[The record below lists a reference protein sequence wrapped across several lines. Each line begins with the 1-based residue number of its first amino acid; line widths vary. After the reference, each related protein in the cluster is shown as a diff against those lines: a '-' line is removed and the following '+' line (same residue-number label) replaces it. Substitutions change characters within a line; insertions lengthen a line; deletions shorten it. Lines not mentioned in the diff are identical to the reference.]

1 MQAQVAQQQIGELQS
16 QLAQAQM
23 QGQDAAEIAATLEQW
38 QAAYSELQQ
47 QWEATQQ
54 SYAELRS
61 QHSAAE
67 QQVMHLQEQ
76 YAHLQQQG
84 PAPEQVA
91 AGGCLLHLLQLVMA
105 GK

>member
-1 MQAQVAQQQIGELQS
+1 
-16 QLAQAQM
+16 M
-23 QGQDAAEIAATLEQW
+23 QGQDAVEMAATLEQW
-38 QAAYSELQQ
+38 QAAYAELQQ

-67 QQVMHLQEQ
+67 QQLMLLQEQ

-84 PAPEQVA
+84 PASEKVA
-91 AGGCLLHLLQLVMA
+91 AGGCCIDLLQLVMA